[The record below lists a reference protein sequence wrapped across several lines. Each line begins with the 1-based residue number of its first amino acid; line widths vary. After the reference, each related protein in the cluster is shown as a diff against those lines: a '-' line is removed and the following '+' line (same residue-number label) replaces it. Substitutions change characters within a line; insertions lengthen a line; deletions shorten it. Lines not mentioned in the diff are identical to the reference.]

1 MFWLFVPSRKSS
13 HTAYA
18 LLLLSV
24 EIAGFVW
31 LRVPVSVLIWTF
43 ALHVPVRGSGGGN
56 QMFEFVAPARWS
68 SQMRYAAGFGDSL
81 PSAIAGWSWTAVPV
95 SLLTLAL
102 AKTTAGI
109 CSSMTVRLPSLSS
122 AYVSLVIVPALVTF
136 VSVVSRWA
144 LS

>member
-31 LRVPVSVLIWTF
+31 LRVPVSVLTWMF
-43 ALHVPVRGSGGGN
+43 ALHVPVTGSRREN

-68 SQMRYAAGFGDSL
+68 SQIRYAAGLGASL
-81 PSAIAGWSWTAVPV
+81 PSAIVGWSCTAVPV
-95 SLLTLAL
+95 SPLTLAL
-102 AKTTAGI
+102 
-109 CSSMTVRLPSLSS
+109 
-122 AYVSLVIVPALVTF
+122 
-136 VSVVSRWA
+136 
-144 LS
+144 